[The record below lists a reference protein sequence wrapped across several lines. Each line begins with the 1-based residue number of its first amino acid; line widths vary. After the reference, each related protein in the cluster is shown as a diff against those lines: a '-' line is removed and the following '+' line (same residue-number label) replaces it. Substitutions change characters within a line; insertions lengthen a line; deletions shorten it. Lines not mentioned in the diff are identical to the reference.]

1 MSASPARI
9 ELLDPALVDQIAAGE
24 VVERPASALKE
35 LLDNA
40 VDAESTRIDV
50 ELQGGGKTL
59 VRVCDN
65 GKGIH
70 PEDLPLCVLRHA
82 TSKIRSADQ
91 LLSLATL
98 GFRGEALS
106 SLAAVAKLQIKSR
119 RADDPL
125 GRELYSEPN
134 SAPKIEQVGM
144 PRGTQVRIS
153 GLFAQIP
160 ARLKFLRAEAT
171 EQAHCVEVVT
181 QVALLHPHI
190 AFSLRCGERMAL
202 ELPVSQQGQRIAQIL
217 GRRAPGPLWHF
228 DEEQEGMRVQGW
240 FAPFDRGVRSR
251 NSMYI
256 AVRGRVIRDRT
267 ISRIVRES
275 LAEKLPD
282 QRSPVGLIILSP
294 PEDQVD
300 VNVHPQK
307 CEVRFSDAQRVYFGL
322 RAILHRVLQRESQAP
337 QAPAAEPSPGGG
349 QALRRAAL
357 LSKIESSHK
366 QAHLAETHD
375 SIAPRQSGRPRS
387 YRLATRAHH
396 QENYAQAKQ
405 SLRDEAQALR
415 SAALREE
422 QEKNILPSQGR
433 AQAQFAWATGTKG
446 AARKTETAPP
456 QILNRS
462 SQSRQTTSPSTQVEA
477 QAVLAQQE
485 GREERP
491 SEELEVLSVLPGPVA
506 LCREGD
512 RLLVVDLL
520 KLRAH
525 LILARLRRQW
535 HQRGALDAQRLLH
548 PLLLNPDPQAMRSY
562 LEHRSTLATLGFE
575 LESFGEGALRVLSVP
590 AVMGPVDE
598 VQAVAEQ
605 LEKFRPWLRMLGGLN
620 SDSPPLEL
628 ICELP
633 TQDPAPRLAR
643 RWIQELR
650 AQCDL
655 AEVPGLHYWTAD
667 ELARR

>member
-82 TSKIRSADQ
+82 TSKIRSAKQ

-106 SLAAVAKLQIKSR
+106 SLAAVAQLQIKSR
-119 RADDPL
+119 RPEEPL
-125 GRELYSEPN
+125 GSQLYSEPG
-134 SAPKIEQVGM
+134 SAPKVEQVGM
-144 PRGTQVRIS
+144 PVGTQVRIS

-171 EQAHCVEVVT
+171 EQAHCVEVLT

-190 AFSLRCGERMAL
+190 AFSLRCGERTVL
-202 ELPVSQQGQRIAQIL
+202 ELPVAPQAQRVAQIL

-228 DEEQEGMRVQGW
+228 DEMQEGMRVQAW

-251 NSMYI
+251 NAMYI
-256 AVRGRVIRDRT
+256 AVRGRVIRDRNL
-267 ISRIVRES
+267 SRIIRES
-275 LAEKLPD
+275 LAEKLPA

-294 PEDQVD
+294 PEEQVD

-322 RAILHRVLQRESQAP
+322 RAVLHRVLQHEEQAP
-337 QAPAAEPSPGGG
+337 PKAVPESNPSGGES
-349 QALRRAAL
+349 LRRAAL
-357 LSKIESSHK
+357 LSKIESSLSRTK
-366 QAHLAETHD
+366 AAQETTTSVRRD
-375 SIAPRQSGRPRS
+375 LGGPRS

-396 QENYAQAKQ
+396 QSNYAQAKQ
-405 SLRDEAQALR
+405 SLREEAQALR
-415 SAALREE
+415 SAAQRDERETRSSPP
-422 QEKNILPSQGR
+422 LGR
-433 AQAQFAWATGTKG
+433 AQAQIPWPSCE
-446 AARKTETAPP
+446 ARSAPRVAP
-456 QILNRS
+456 IERS
-462 SQSRQTTSPSTQVEA
+462 SSGPRPQPVAHSSQARAAEKGPEDQDRVEI
-477 QAVLAQQE
+477 
-485 GREERP
+485 
-491 SEELEVLSVLPGPVA
+491 EVLTVLPGPVA
-506 LCREGD
+506 LCREKD
-512 RLLVVDLL
+512 RLLVVDLP

-525 LILARLRRQW
+525 LILTRLRRQW
-535 HQRGALDAQRLLH
+535 HKRGALDAQRLLH
-548 PLLLNPDPQAMRSY
+548 PLLVNPEPQALRSY
-562 LEHRSTLATLGFE
+562 LQHRSTLASLGFE
-575 LESFGEGALRVLSVP
+575 IEGFGEGALRVLSVP

-598 VQAVAEQ
+598 VQVVAEQ

-620 SDSPPLEL
+620 ADSPPLEL
-628 ICELP
+628 ISELP
-633 TQDPAPRLAR
+633 SQDPAPRLAR

-655 AEVPGLHYWTAD
+655 EGVPGLVYWDAD
-667 ELARR
+667 ELTGR